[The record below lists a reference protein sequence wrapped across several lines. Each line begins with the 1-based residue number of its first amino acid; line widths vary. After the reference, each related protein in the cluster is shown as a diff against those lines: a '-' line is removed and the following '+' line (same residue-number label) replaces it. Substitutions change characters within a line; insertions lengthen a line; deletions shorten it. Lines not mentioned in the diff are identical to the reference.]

1 MKWIKENWLLLILL
15 FVVGIFIFDRLGKD
29 SEFRKG
35 LRESDARIQELDK
48 DNAEKEK
55 TAKEA
60 IEAATELEGIVAEK
74 EQIIEARNQRIYALM
89 KKEEEVPVEVEA
101 LEGPDVVRRTIEHL
115 GLNEVKL
122 EGDRVVFTLAAAK
135 RNLVLQDQGQL
146 IRMQRDEL
154 IVNMAESQKAL
165 QTQKVVTFNLWRATL
180 AQQWQISNW
189 QDKYEEKDGQF
200 KGAMKDRKKRW
211 LKGLFQGALVGA
223 GITIIILLFRG
234 K

>member
-15 FVVGIFIFDRLGKD
+15 FVVGIFVFDRLGKD

-60 IEAATELEGIVAEK
+60 IEAATELEGIVEEK
-74 EQIIEARNQRIYALM
+74 ERIIEARNQRIFALM
-89 KKEEEVPVEVEA
+89 KKEDEVPAEVEA

-189 QDKYEEKDGQF
+189 QEKYEEKDGQF

-211 LKGLFQGALVGA
+211 LDGLWKGFVA
-223 GITIIILLFRG
+223 GVIISFTLRMLL
-234 K
+234 KK